1 MALAFHIWLSNN
13 LGQVSAL
20 STSTPSK
27 GAVVASPVISNKAV
41 SGLKHGMDYTKLGSS
56 DLIVSKV
63 CMGTMTFGKQNT
75 LEEGVQELNIAWDD
89 YGVNFLDT
97 AEMYPVPGSLETKG
111 KTDETIAVFLKGRRR
126 EDVILSTKVAGRAE
140 RITWLR
146 KDGSSTVVN
155 RAQILESVDESL
167 KRLGTDYIDLLQ
179 IHWPGETQKEC
190 FFLKLERTNQFGDLH
205 CFANFVR

>member
-1 MALAFHIWLSNN
+1 MSHSISKKSSWMALAFHIWLSNN

-75 LEEGVQELNIAWDD
+75 LEEGVQ
-89 YGVNFLDT
+89 
-97 AEMYPVPGSLETKG
+97 
-111 KTDETIAVFLKGRRR
+111 
-126 EDVILSTKVAGRAE
+126 
-140 RITWLR
+140 
-146 KDGSSTVVN
+146 
-155 RAQILESVDESL
+155 SVDIDYDNTFPVRDISQFL
-167 KRLGTDYIDLLQ
+167 RLGS
-179 IHWPGETQKEC
+179 
-190 FFLKLERTNQFGDLH
+190 
-205 CFANFVR
+205 